1 MSAEHILIVNS
12 EYPPIG
18 GGAGNAS
25 AYLARHLAQLGRRVT
40 VLTARFSGLPHDE
53 EKDGV
58 RVVRLPALRSRED
71 RSGTLEQISF
81 LISAAL
87 LGLPWVLR
95 LRPQAVLAFFGAP
108 SGVAVWFWSLFL
120 SLPYIVSLRGGDVPG
135 FRPYD
140 FARQHRLLSP
150 LLRLVWRRARA
161 VVANSQGLR
170 SLGAAFEPEVP
181 IAVIPNGVDFD
192 HFHSTQREWQPAR
205 LLFVG
210 RVVYQKGLDVLLEA
224 LGGLSEHSWSLTV
237 VGDGP
242 RRAELLAQA
251 TRLGIAERITFAGWK
266 SGADL
271 AAAYAAANLFTY
283 ASRHEGMPNALL
295 EAMASGLPAVATRI
309 AGNEELVAD
318 GETGLL
324 VPAEDVSALRG
335 ALATLIADP
344 RLRQRY
350 GAEARKRVQTRY
362 SWHTVANQY
371 AALLDQAASE

>member
-1 MSAEHILIVNS
+1 MPAEHILIVNS

-25 AYLARHLAQLGRRVT
+25 AQLARHLTQLGRRVT
-40 VLTARFSGLPHDE
+40 VLTARFAGLPHDE
-53 EKDGV
+53 QHDGV
-58 RVVRLPALRSRED
+58 RVIRLPALRSKQD
-71 RSGTLEQISF
+71 RSDTLEQISF
-81 LISAAL
+81 LLSAAI
-87 LGLPWVLR
+87 LGFPWLLR

-108 SGVAVWFWSLFL
+108 SGVAVWLWSLFI

-150 LLRLVWRRARA
+150 LLRLVWRRARG

-170 SLGAAFEPEVP
+170 TLAVAFEPKVP
-181 IAVIPNGVDFD
+181 IAVIPNGVDFER
-192 HFHSTQREWQPAR
+192 FQVSERQWEPAH

-210 RVVYQKGLDVLLEA
+210 RVVFQKGLDVLLDA
-224 LGGLSEHSWSLTV
+224 LGGLKEHEWKLTI

-242 RRAELLAQA
+242 RRAELEAQA
-251 TRLGIAERITFAGWK
+251 ERLGIAQRITFTGWK
-266 SGADL
+266 SDAALGAT
-271 AAAYAAANLFTY
+271 YAQANLFAY

-309 AGNEELVAD
+309 AGNEELVAE

-324 VPAEDVSALRG
+324 VPSEDLAALRA
-335 ALATLIADP
+335 ALAQLMADP
-344 RLRQRY
+344 GLRRRY
-350 GAEARKRVQTRY
+350 GGEARKRVQTRY
-362 SWHTVANQY
+362 SWQTVASQY
-371 AALLDQAASE
+371 AALLDQATTD